1 MTHKAGPLA
10 LCTTYRQPYSLEN
23 LLYNFLDQSLP
34 QQLFPASKPWAGQ
47 EVAAHEPSEI
57 SAVTNR
63 EILVFLLGLLSSNC
77 FWEGKF

>member
-1 MTHKAGPLA
+1 M
-10 LCTTYRQPYSLEN
+10 EN

-47 EVAAHEPSEI
+47 EVAAHEPSKI

-63 EILVFLLGLLSSNC
+63 EILVFLLGLLAPTVSGKESSNS
-77 FWEGKF
+77 EQIAK